1 MTKDYSILIGGE
13 AGQGTRLAGL
23 IIAKLFNHLGY
34 HIYIYEDYQSLIRGG
49 HNFSQIR
56 AAEQGVQSRKEKID
70 FLLAL
75 DENTLNLHKDYL
87 EENGV
92 LIFNSDKIKIH
103 PVRKEFSNGAK
114 EEVGVPIQTIAKEL
128 GGVPIMA
135 NTALISAFAKVVGIE
150 WEILEE
156 VFKKEIKKATEL
168 NLKIA
173 KSAYEIPKNLTKLGK
188 IKKNSSL
195 LLTGNEAAA
204 LGAVKAGLD
213 LYFAYPMTPATS
225 ILNYLARRQEDL
237 NIRVLQPEDEISVI
251 NMALGASFAGAKSM
265 VGTSGGGFALMVEAL
280 SMAAQ
285 SETPI
290 LIIESQRAGPSTGMP
305 TYNLQSDLRFVLTA
319 GHGDFLRFVIA
330 PGDAEQ
336 CLYYSGLGLNLAWK
350 YQTPVILLLDKDI
363 SENTFTVNESIL
375 AQLMPE
381 KPLLWDKKEEYKRYK
396 ITETGISPWAQPGE
410 KNAVVKATS
419 YEHDELGITIESEE
433 VAKMQE
439 KRAKKFQKMRDE
451 AEKLEAVKVYGKM
464 NSDKAIVA
472 WGITKGPAKEAA
484 ENLGIRLI
492 QPIIVEPF
500 PEKQMKEALKG
511 VKKLVSVEINTSGQ
525 MAEVLQSQGIKVD
538 GKILKYTGRPFFA
551 REIEEKLK
559 EIL

>member
-56 AAEQGVQSRKEKID
+56 AAEKEIQSRKEKID
-70 FLLAL
+70 FLLTL
-75 DENTLNLHKDYL
+75 DENTLNIHKKYL
-87 EENGV
+87 DKKGIIV
-92 LIFNSDKIKIH
+92 FNSDKI
-103 PVRKEFSNGAK
+103 RSNKGI
-114 EEVGVPIQTIAKEL
+114 GIPIQTITKEL
-128 GGVPIMA
+128 EGPPIMA
-135 NTALISAFAKVVGIE
+135 NTALIAAFAKVVGID

-173 KSAYEIPKNLTKLGK
+173 RRAYELPKNLVKLEK
-188 IKKNSSL
+188 IKQSPSL
-195 LLTGNEAAA
+195 LLTGNEATA
-204 LGAVKAGLD
+204 LGAVKAGLG

-225 ILNYLARRQEDL
+225 ILNYLARHQGDF
-237 NIRVLQPEDEISVI
+237 NIRALQPEDEISVI
-251 NMALGASFAGAKSM
+251 NMALGASFGGAKVM
-265 VGTSGGGFALMVEAL
+265 VGTSGGGFDLMVEAL
-280 SMAAQ
+280 SLAGQ

-305 TYNLQSDLRFVLTA
+305 TYNLQGDLNFVISA
-319 GHGDFLRFVIA
+319 GHGDFLRLVIA

-336 CLYYSGLGLNLAWK
+336 CLYYSGLGLNLAWR
-350 YQTPVILLLDKDI
+350 YQTPVILLLDKDV
-363 SENTFTVNESIL
+363 SENTFSVNERIL
-375 AQLMPE
+375 SQIKAK
-381 KPLLWDKKEEYKRYK
+381 KPLLWDKKGDYKRYK
-396 ITETGISPWAQPGE
+396 ITKDGISPLAFPGQ
-410 KNAVVKATS
+410 KGVIVKANS
-419 YEHDELGITIESEE
+419 YEHDEYGITTDDEPK

-439 KRAKKFQKMRDE
+439 KRMRKFQKMRE
-451 AEKLEAVKVYGKM
+451 EVEKLEAVKVYGKK

-472 WGITKGPAKEAA
+472 WGITKGAAKTAA
-484 ENLGIRLI
+484 ENLGIKLI
-492 QPIIVEPF
+492 QPIIIEPF
-500 PEKQMKEALKG
+500 PEKQIKEALKG
-511 VKKLVSVEINTSGQ
+511 VKKLVSVEMNTFGQ
-525 MAEVLQSQGIKVD
+525 MAEVLRGYGIKVD

-559 EIL
+559 FV

>member
-34 HIYIYEDYQSLIRGG
+34 YIYIYEDYQSLIRGG

-56 AAEQGVQSRKEKID
+56 AAEKEVQSRKEKDD

-75 DENTLNLHKDYL
+75 DENTLNLHKNYL

-92 LIFNSDKIKIH
+92 VIFNSDKIRSGEGTGI
-103 PVRKEFSNGAK
+103 
-114 EEVGVPIQTIAKEL
+114 PIQTIAKEL

-135 NTALISAFAKVVGIE
+135 NTALISAFAKVVSIE

-156 VFKKEIKKATEL
+156 VFKKEIKRATEL

-173 KSAYEIPKNLTKLGK
+173 KRAYELPKNLVKLEK
-188 IKKNSSL
+188 IKQKPSL
-195 LLTGNEAAA
+195 LLTGNEAVA

-225 ILNYLARRQEDL
+225 ILNYLARRQEDF

-305 TYNLQSDLRFVLTA
+305 TYNLQGDLRFVITA

-381 KPLLWDKKEEYKRYK
+381 KPFLWDKKEGYKRYK
-396 ITETGISPWAQPGE
+396 ITETGISPLAFPGE
-410 KNAVVKATS
+410 KNAVVKSTS

-433 VAKMQE
+433 AAKMQE

-451 AEKLEAVKVYGKM
+451 AEKLEAVKVYGNK

-472 WGITKGPAKEAA
+472 WGITKGAAKTAA
-484 ENLGIRLI
+484 ENLGIKLI
-492 QPIIVEPF
+492 QPIIIEPF
-500 PEKQMKEALKG
+500 PGKQFKEALKG
-511 VKKLVSVEINTSGQ
+511 VEKLVSVEMNTLGQ
-525 MAEVLQSQGIKVD
+525 MAEILKGQGIKVD

-559 EIL
+559 RIL